1 MALTSPTP
9 EQLTVESW
17 SMYSVGVL
25 LITGRIYSRCII
37 LNGFRNLQ
45 TEDFLMIFNAVMYT
59 ILMAAINVS
68 GRTATNLL
76 EPGTLETLT
85 PDDIQVRIYGSKI
98 VILLEQAMLIL
109 IWGIK
114 GCMILMYNRLTTR
127 LQQQMLVRAVGVYIA
142 AGFVAIELAWFL
154 SCRPFNGYWALPVP
168 MEQCATYQHYS
179 IVQASFNISSDLM
192 MLGIAIPLFLRARV
206 PNKKKLILVGIF
218 GCGIFV
224 ILAAILNKY
233 YNFSNP
239 FTTIYMLW
247 YIREASTAVYVSN
260 LPMLWPL
267 FRRVFNIGTF
277 QERSTPKNDSQPLSG
292 MSRKKGTLTSLAGSE
307 DRITREPALEIDQ
320 RISFTVEE
328 YRSEGKGGD
337 VDLEM
342 ACKVSQESIRPHS
355 GYGRG
360 VCVHNYKAE
369 VSAGTP

>member
-1 MALTSPTP
+1 MALASPTP
-9 EQLTVESW
+9 QQLTVESW
-17 SMYSVGVL
+17 SMYSVGVT
-25 LITGRIYSRCII
+25 LIIGRIYSRCII
-37 LNGFRNLQ
+37 LHGFRNLQ
-45 TEDFLMIFNAVMYT
+45 TEDYLMIFNAVTYT
-59 ILMAAINVS
+59 TLMAAINVS

-76 EPGTLETLT
+76 EPGVLETLT
-85 PDDIQVRIYGSKI
+85 PSDIEARIYGSKI
-98 VILLEQAMLIL
+98 VILLEQSMLIL

-127 LQQQMLVRAVGVYIA
+127 LQQQILVRAVGIYIA
-142 AGFVAIELAWFL
+142 AGFVAVELAWFT
-154 SCRPFNGYWALPVP
+154 SCRPFSGYWALPVP

-192 MLGIAIPLFLRARV
+192 MLCIAIPLFLRAKV
-206 PNKKKLILVGIF
+206 PTKKKLILVGIF

-277 QERSTPKNDSQPLSG
+277 QERSTPKYDTQPLSNL
-292 MSRKKGTLTSLAGSE
+292 SKKKSTQTSLAGSE

-328 YRSEGKGGD
+328 YRREEKGAD
-337 VDLEM
+337 VDVELASKE
-342 ACKVSQESIRPHS
+342 SLESIRSHG
-355 GYGRG
+355 GYVRT
-360 VCVHNYKAE
+360 VPSHVYKAE
-369 VSAGTP
+369 VSSGAP

>member
-17 SMYSVGVL
+17 SMYSAGIL
-25 LITGRIYSRCII
+25 LITGRIYSRCLI

-45 TEDFLMIFNAVMYT
+45 TEDYLMIFNAAMYT

-68 GRTATNLL
+68 GRTATNLM

-85 PDDIQVRIYGSKI
+85 PEDIKIRIYGSKI

-127 LQQQMLVRAVGVYIA
+127 LRQQLLVRAVGTYIA
-142 AGFVAIELAWFL
+142 VGFVAIELAWFL
-154 SCRPFNGYWALPVP
+154 SCRPFRGYWALPVP

-179 IVQASFNISSDLM
+179 IVQACFNISSDLM
-192 MLGIAIPLFLRARV
+192 MLGIAIPLFLKAKV
-206 PNKKKLILVGIF
+206 PTKKKLILVGIF

-224 ILAAILNKY
+224 IFAAILNKY

-277 QERSTPKNDSQPLSG
+277 QERSNPKYDSQPLSD
-292 MSRKKGTLTSLAGSE
+292 MSKKKGTLTSLAGSE
-307 DRITREPALEIDQ
+307 DRITHEPALEIDQ

-328 YRSEGKGGD
+328 YRREGKGGD
-337 VDLEM
+337 VDVEM
-342 ACKVSQESIRPHS
+342 ASKESEESVRSQG

-360 VCVHNYKAE
+360 VCAHNYKAE
-369 VSAGTP
+369 VSAGVP